1 MARNTGC
8 GLGDYLDPQFI
19 DGENDIFGAIDPVDG
34 SDASDI
40 FGIVD
45 VTLVDGRVAMVNQ
58 EGIIVGYR

>member
-19 DGENDIFGAIDPVDG
+19 DGENDIFGVIDNGDG
-34 SDASDI
+34 SDVWDI
-40 FGIVD
+40 GGIVD
-45 VTLVDGRVAMVNQ
+45 VMLVDGRVAMVNQ